1 MRRISFRTRLGILVA
16 AAVGVTVALACLASY
31 LAVSHQLFSQVDSG
45 LVSDA
50 QTATRLGADC
60 NGFAEVCSF
69 NSRSVQQFLSHNG
82 NSSFQI
88 IDGQGNVWYPSPPN
102 IPVSTSQASLAATND
117 YKIQTV
123 TNDSTKF
130 RVITQGGNLVG
141 AGAGTPLAIQIFRP
155 LSDIEHT
162 LSDLRLILWLVTI
175 GGVVVAVGLGYL
187 IGKTTM
193 RPVARLTAAAEHVAA
208 TQDLDATIQE
218 EGDDELAS
226 LARSFN
232 SMLAALALSRQQQ
245 RQLISDA
252 GHELR
257 TPLTSLRT
265 NIEVLMRVRDLPEAD
280 RTELMTDVNAQL
292 EELTTLIGDV
302 VDVARE
308 DERQADP
315 IEFRLDHVVDHA
327 IDRARRRA
335 PSVSFQS
342 RITPGSVRGNPAL
355 LERAVLNV
363 LDNAAKWSP
372 QGGTVTVWLQRLD
385 RWCLD
390 VRDQGPG
397 IEAADLPHV
406 FERFYRAESARSMS
420 GSGLGL
426 AIVQKVIT
434 DHGGSVTA
442 SCPPGGGTLIHVELP
457 TVVEHEPDE
466 IIDPVF
472 EPTSTW
478 AQPTRPPDDPAGA
491 ATDPTGAAHAEP
503 AGAATDP
510 AGASTDPAGAAT
522 DPTGAAHAEPAELDN
537 PYADPSEPRS
547 GGQSGPIHVL

>member
-1 MRRISFRTRLGILVA
+1 MAARVRRISFRTRLGILVA
-16 AAVGVTVALACLASY
+16 AAVGVTVALACLVSY
-31 LAVSHQLFSQVDSG
+31 LAVSRQLLSQVDSA

-50 QTATRLGADC
+50 QTAPRLGADC
-60 NGFAEVCSF
+60 NGFSQVCNF
-69 NSRSVQQFLSHNG
+69 NGASVQQFLRSG
-82 NSSFQI
+82 NSFFQI
-88 IDGQGNVWYPSPPN
+88 IDGQGTVWYPRTQIQN
-102 IPVSTSQASLAATND
+102 IPVSASQAALASTNG
-117 YKIQTV
+117 YNLQTV
-123 TNDSTKF
+123 TYDGTKY
-130 RVITQGGNLVG
+130 RVITQGGEFVG
-141 AGAGTPLAIQIFRP
+141 GNSPLAIQIFRP

-162 LSDLRLILWLVTI
+162 LRDLRLILWLVTI

-208 TQDLDATIQE
+208 TQDLDAKIE
-218 EGDDELAS
+218 EQGDDELAR

-232 SMLAALALSRQQQ
+232 SMLAALATSRQQQ

-265 NIEVLMRVRDLPEAD
+265 NIEVLMRVRDLPEED
-280 RTELMTDVNAQL
+280 RAELMADVNAQL

-308 DERQADP
+308 DERHADP
-315 IEFRLDHVVDHA
+315 IEFRLDNVVDHA
-327 IDRARRRA
+327 IERARRRA
-335 PSVSFQS
+335 PTITFEA
-342 RITPGSVRGNPAL
+342 RITPGSVRGHPAL

-372 QGGTVTVWLQRLD
+372 QGGVVTVWLQRLD
-385 RWCLD
+385 RWTLD

-397 IEAADLPHV
+397 IDAADLPHV

-426 AIVQKVIT
+426 AIVRKVIT

-442 SCPPGGGTLIHVELP
+442 SCPPGGGTLIHIELP
-457 TVVEHEPDE
+457 TVEEQELDAVGGD
-466 IIDPVF
+466 
-472 EPTSTW
+472 
-478 AQPTRPPDDPAGA
+478 A
-491 ATDPTGAAHAEP
+491 ATAAPPQAEP
-503 AGAATDP
+503 AD
-510 AGASTDPAGAAT
+510 
-522 DPTGAAHAEPAELDN
+522 LVN
-537 PYADPSEPRS
+537 PYADPAQDKSE
-547 GGQSGPIHVL
+547 GQSGPVHVR

>member
-1 MRRISFRTRLGILVA
+1 MGRISFRTRLGILVA

-31 LAVSHQLFSQVDSG
+31 IAVSHQLFSQVDSS
-45 LVSDA
+45 LASEM
-50 QTATRLGADC
+50 Q
-60 NGFAEVCSF
+60 
-69 NSRSVQQFLSHNG
+69 SVQSATSPCGPGVGCINTRQVSGFLSRYSGSYLQVING
-82 NSSFQI
+82 EQAVVYQ
-88 IDGQGNVWYPSPPN
+88 DPSNPP
-102 IPVSTSQASLAATND
+102 IPVNAAQAAVASTTQDN
-117 YKIQTV
+117 IQTV
-123 TNDSTKF
+123 KYDGQKF
-130 RVITQGGNLVG
+130 RVITQGGFLSVDPSGNGVPV
-141 AGAGTPLAIQIFRP
+141 AVAVQIFRP

-162 LSDLRLILWLVTI
+162 LTDLRLILWLVTI
-175 GGVVVAVGLGYL
+175 GGVVIAVGLGYL

-218 EGDDELAS
+218 EGDDELAR

-232 SMLAALALSRQQQ
+232 SMLAALATSRQQQ

-265 NIEVLMRVRDLPEAD
+265 NIEVLMRVRDLPEPD
-280 RTELMTDVNAQL
+280 RNELMADVNAQL

-315 IEFRLDHVVDHA
+315 IEFRLDNVVHHA
-327 IDRARRRA
+327 IERARRRA
-335 PSVSFQS
+335 PSVTFEA

-385 RWCLD
+385 RWTLD
-390 VRDQGPG
+390 IRDQGPG
-397 IEAADLPHV
+397 IDAADLPHV
-406 FERFYRAESARSMS
+406 FERFYRADSARSMS

-426 AIVQKVIT
+426 SIVQKVIT

-442 SCPPGGGTLIHVELP
+442 SCPPGGGTLIHIELP
-457 TVVEHEPDE
+457 TVLEHEPDS
-466 IIDPVF
+466 I
-472 EPTSTW
+472 
-478 AQPTRPPDDPAGA
+478 ADPAAGSTA
-491 ATDPTGAAHAEP
+491 PATDSAAEATGVV
-503 AGAATDP
+503 
-510 AGASTDPAGAAT
+510 
-522 DPTGAAHAEPAELDN
+522 N
-537 PYADPSEPRS
+537 PYADRAEPRS
-547 GGQSGPIHVL
+547 EGQSGPIHVG

>member
-1 MRRISFRTRLGILVA
+1 VSAMAARVGRISFRTRLGILVA

-31 LAVSHQLFSQVDSG
+31 IAVSHQLFSQVDSA

-50 QTATRLGADC
+50 QTAPRLGAEC
-60 NGFAEVCSF
+60 NGFTQNCRF
-69 NSRSVQQFLSHNG
+69 NSGSVQQFLSHNG
-82 NSSFQI
+82 NSFFQMV
-88 IDGQGNVWYPSPPN
+88 DGQGNVWYSSTPT
-102 IPVSTSQASLAATND
+102 IPVNASQAALAATNG
-117 YKIQTV
+117 YNIETV
-123 TNDSTKF
+123 TYDGTKF
-130 RVITQGGNLVG
+130 RVITQGGDFVL
-141 AGAGTPLAIQIFRP
+141 GAGTPLAIQIFRP

-162 LSDLRLILWLVTI
+162 LRDLRLILSLVTI
-175 GGVVVAVGLGYL
+175 GGVVIAVALGYL

-208 TQDLDATIQE
+208 TQDLDAKIE
-218 EGDDELAS
+218 EQGDDELAR

-265 NIEVLMRVRDLPEAD
+265 NIEVLMRVRDLPEED
-280 RTELMTDVNAQL
+280 RAELMADVNAQL

-308 DERQADP
+308 DERHADP
-315 IEFRLDHVVDHA
+315 IEFRLDNVVDHA
-327 IDRARRRA
+327 IERARRRA
-335 PSVSFQS
+335 PTLTFEA
-342 RITPGSVRGNPAL
+342 RITAGSVRGQPAL

-372 QGGTVTVWLQRLD
+372 QGGVVTVWLQRLD
-385 RWCLD
+385 RWTLD

-397 IEAADLPHV
+397 IDAADLPHV

-426 AIVQKVIT
+426 AIVRKVIT

-442 SCPPGGGTLIHVELP
+442 SCPPGGGTLIHIELP
-457 TVVEHEPDE
+457 TVEEQELDE
-466 IIDPVF
+466 VGGDVATAAPPAAESQAGPQAERTDLVNPYGDP
-472 EPTSTW
+472 
-478 AQPTRPPDDPAGA
+478 AQPK
-491 ATDPTGAAHAEP
+491 
-503 AGAATDP
+503 
-510 AGASTDPAGAAT
+510 
-522 DPTGAAHAEPAELDN
+522 
-537 PYADPSEPRS
+537 SE
-547 GGQSGPIHVL
+547 GQSGPVHVS

>member
-1 MRRISFRTRLGILVA
+1 MGRISFRTRLGILIA

-31 LAVSHQLFSQVDSG
+31 LAVSHQLFSQVDSA

-50 QTATRLGADC
+50 QAAPRIGGDC
-60 NGFAEVCSF
+60 NGFAQACRF
-69 NSRSVQQFLSHNG
+69 NGGSVQQFLSHNG
-82 NSSFQI
+82 NSFFQI
-88 IDGQGNVWYPSPPN
+88 IDSDGTVWYPTTPSQD
-102 IPVSTSQASLAATND
+102 IPVSPSQAALAATSGYN
-117 YKIQTV
+117 IQTV
-123 TNDSTKF
+123 NYGGTKF
-130 RVITQGGNLVG
+130 RVITQGGEFTG
-141 AGAGTPLAIQIFRP
+141 GTSPLAIQIFRP

-162 LSDLRLILWLVTI
+162 LRDLRLILWLVTI

-187 IGKTTM
+187 IGKATM

-218 EGDDELAS
+218 EGDDELAR

-232 SMLAALALSRQQQ
+232 SMLAALDTSRQQQ

-265 NIEVLMRVRDLPEAD
+265 NIEVLMRVRDLPEDD
-280 RTELMTDVNAQL
+280 RNELMMDVNAQL

-327 IDRARRRA
+327 IERARRRA

-355 LERAVLNV
+355 LERAILNV

-372 QGGTVTVWLQRLD
+372 QGGIVTVWLQRLD
-385 RWCLD
+385 RWSLD

-397 IEAADLPHV
+397 IDEADLPHV

-426 AIVQKVIT
+426 AIVKKVIT

-442 SCPPGGGTLIHVELP
+442 SCPPGGGTLIHIELP

-466 IIDPVF
+466 VAEPMAEATLPSTEPADP
-472 EPTSTW
+472 S
-478 AQPTRPPDDPAGA
+478 A
-491 ATDPTGAAHAEP
+491 DPTGLSDDTDTAANAEAEN
-503 AGAATDP
+503 AGAHP
-510 AGASTDPAGAAT
+510 GAGADPESA
-522 DPTGAAHAEPAELDN
+522 DPGN
-537 PYADPSEPRS
+537 PYADPSQPHIE
-547 GGQSGPIHVL
+547 GQSGPIQVR

>member
-31 LAVSHQLFSQVDSG
+31 LAVSHQLFSQVDSTLESEVGG
-45 LVSDA
+45 LSNSQGPSA
-50 QTATRLGADC
+50 GC
-60 NGFAEVCSF
+60 GFDPSCLNVGTIGRSL
-69 NSRSVQQFLSHNG
+69 SRYGGGYLQLV
-82 NSSFQI
+82 
-88 IDGQGNVWYPSPPN
+88 DGQGHVYFTSGPN
-102 IPVSTSQASLAATND
+102 FPVSQAEAAMVSTDHHN
-117 YKIQTV
+117 IQTV
-123 TNDSTKF
+123 TYDGQTY
-130 RVITQGGNLVG
+130 RVITDGGYQ
-141 AGAGTPLAIQIFRP
+141 TPDGLGNEIPTAVQIFRNV
-155 LSDIEHT
+155 SDIEHT

-175 GGVVVAVGLGYL
+175 GGVVIAVGLGYL
-187 IGKTTM
+187 IGKATM
-193 RPVARLTAAAEHVAA
+193 RPVVRLTAAAEHVAA

-232 SMLAALALSRQQQ
+232 SMLAALATSRQQQ

-280 RTELMTDVNAQL
+280 RNELMTDVNAQL

-315 IEFRLDHVVDHA
+315 IEFRLDHIVDHA
-327 IDRARRRA
+327 IERARRRA

-355 LERAVLNV
+355 LERAILNV

-385 RWCLD
+385 RWSLD

-397 IEAADLPHV
+397 IDAADLPHV

-426 AIVQKVIT
+426 AIVKKVIG
-434 DHGGSVTA
+434 DHGGSVAA
-442 SCPPGGGTLIHVELP
+442 SCPPGGGTLIHIELP

-466 IIDPVF
+466 IAEPMA
-472 EPTSTW
+472 EPTLPSVDP
-478 AQPTRPPDDPAGA
+478 ARPPTGTSGASADDAHPAA
-491 ATDPTGAAHAEP
+491 DPNGEP
-503 AGAATDP
+503 ADVG
-510 AGASTDPAGAAT
+510 
-522 DPTGAAHAEPAELDN
+522 N
-537 PYADPSEPRS
+537 PYANPSQPSSE
-547 GGQSGPIHVL
+547 GQSGPIQVR